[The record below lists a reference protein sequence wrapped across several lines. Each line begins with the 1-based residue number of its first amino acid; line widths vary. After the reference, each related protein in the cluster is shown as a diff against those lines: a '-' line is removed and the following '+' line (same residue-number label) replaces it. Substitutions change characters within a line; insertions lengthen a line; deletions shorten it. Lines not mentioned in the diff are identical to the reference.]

1 MVLLPPKLRLL
12 LQLKLKLPPLSPS
25 KVSKKVSISGIGNGR
40 KKSVVWGHFEK
51 IKVKE
56 ITKAICNCCPKSYHA
71 DNKSCGTSNLLAHLL
86 NCPKNPNREDLVK
99 GQKTLAFE
107 PKKDG

>member
-1 MVLLPPKLRLL
+1 M
-12 LQLKLKLPPLSPS
+12 
-25 KVSKKVSISGIGNGR
+25 SKKVSISGIGNGR
-40 KKSVVWGHFEK
+40 KKSVVWGHFEN

-56 ITKAICNCCPKSYHA
+56 VTKAICNCCPKSYHV
-71 DNKSCGTSNLLAHLL
+71 DNKSCVTSNLLAHLL

-107 PKKDG
+107 PKRMDDKGSNLCQQPLLLRLLERLLPK